1 MIRKVETGLPTR
13 IIFTKK
19 VGMPSSQLDSMR
31 QSRQADGLQRL
42 ATGARQ
48 APIASFEGLPL
59 PLVEPRLETAGLK
72 AHVGPG
78 ARANQVRELIGAD
91 RGQS

>member
-42 ATGARQ
+42 ATGAADKRRL
-48 APIASFEGLPL
+48 LPSRACHYPWL
-59 PLVEPRLETAGLK
+59 SLVLK
-72 AHVGPG
+72 R
-78 ARANQVRELIGAD
+78 RA
-91 RGQS
+91 